1 MNQWYKQLKTAPWN
15 PPDYVFGIVWPILY
29 FLMFISFVM
38 VFMDKKC
45 YPYCYPMT
53 IFIVQLIL
61 NLSWTTIFFTYRQI
75 KFALFVLFL
84 IFGLTL
90 VTTILF
96 YKINKIAGLL
106 LIPYL
111 LWLCVAISLNSYI
124 VAYN

>member
-1 MNQWYKQLKTAPWN
+1 LSS
-15 PPDYVFGIVWPILY
+15 
-29 FLMFISFVM
+29 FL
-38 VFMDKKC
+38 
-45 YPYCYPMT
+45 
-53 IFIVQLIL
+53 L
-61 NLSWTTIFFTYRQI
+61 
-75 KFALFVLFL
+75 LFL

>member
-84 IFGLTL
+84 IFGLSL